1 MSSRATSTRWAA
13 GAVVAAASLMVSG
26 CGSSEQTPTTTSD
39 DMPTF
44 SSFDEVADVADIVV
58 VARVTDETVEVTDTG
73 GDDLDDEGLQNGG
86 AIEQR
91 LVRVSIRNAIHGNP
105 GTDEIW
111 VVQPK
116 VESEKNTLL
125 RPGSSVVL
133 ALDEQTAENAPSVFQ
148 EVGSHWAPVSLDFG
162 IARFDGKRAIP
173 FVEERAARDMSGL
186 AAALE

>member
-13 GAVVAAASLMVSG
+13 GAVVSAASLIVSG
-26 CGSSEQTPTTTSD
+26 CGSSVQTSDTTSY

-44 SSFDEVADVADIVV
+44 SSFDEVANVADIVV

-73 GDDLDDEGLQNGG
+73 GNDLDDEALANGG

-91 LVRVSIRNAIHGNP
+91 LVRVSIRDAIHGNP
-105 GTDEIW
+105 GADEIW

-116 VESEKNTLL
+116 MESEKNTLL

-133 ALDEQTAENAPSVFQ
+133 ALDEQTTENAPSVFQ

-162 IARFDGKRAIP
+162 IARLDGQRLIP
-173 FVEERAARDMSGL
+173 FVEGMDARDVSGL